1 MDKTACNS
9 EFVDEQALSMNISS
23 ETHIKYESPYSAES
37 MYDVS
42 FQSPS
47 LKRQRSIQSQ
57 DTADKQQRID
67 SGNTSVRSSDLAAF
81 LVQAT
86 SCTSPQYVFP
96 KTEAE
101 TLFGIGPT
109 HYDDINCEHR
119 DTLNHSLCMR
129 ILSIPMLESL
139 ATQIISILAQE
150 SYHNIIKI
158 VTTPETEVGQAY
170 ATLKSLFDQTKKIY
184 SQQGSFLSADALNLK
199 EPEDRAVIRTSNLAT
214 FVCSVFGGHD
224 VGFLELNDQ
233 FIKTFTVEGVPL
245 QKEAGDLY
253 LNLKTQIY
261 LSAVSQEEQ
270 ERTREDI
277 LDDLFPND
285 LDRLLQSRHLDQP
298 LSQSEVEF
306 ISSYVARREFL
317 GNAPIDLDSIQALSE
332 KFSWEDFL
340 KQVGIYL
347 SKLSLLAPFMKRYGL
362 NAPLRALVGNG
373 PEHTF
378 SSIEDDLGLQVEL
391 AAKQTLESLGLN
403 QNPNAHERVGVIED
417 QYYSVNGPL
426 NPDYNCTSIPEE
438 QSAPTQVLYERA
450 RQAAVS
456 KASPTNTRRPGLPSQ
471 RRPWSGE
478 EERAL
483 MAGLDQVRGP
493 HWSQILALYGARGTI
508 SEVLKDRNQV
518 QLKDKARNLKLFF
531 LKSGIEVPYYLKTV
545 TGELKTR
552 APTQAAKREAEE
564 RARLAYMEDQI
575 HAEKKKELTETI
587 CNQVSTLSPST
598 TQGKSNYTQDVL
610 EILHTNTPE
619 YPSEFSK
626 FSENEKLAI
635 DALKAST
642 SLKQEGPKPSINMPS
657 MVV

>member
-9 EFVDEQALSMNISS
+9 EFVDEQALSMNNSS

-67 SGNTSVRSSDLAAF
+67 SGNTSVGSSDLAAF

-86 SCTSPQYVFP
+86 SCASPQYVFP

-101 TLFGIGPT
+101 TFFGIGPK

-184 SQQGSFLSADALNLK
+184 SQQGLFLSADALNLK

-277 LDDLFPND
+277 LEDLFPND
-285 LDRLLQSRHLDQP
+285 LDRLLQIRHLDQP

-340 KQVGIYL
+340 KQMGIYL

-362 NAPLRALVGNG
+362 NAPLHAPVGNG

-403 QNPNAHERVGVIED
+403 HNPNANERGVIED

-426 NPDYNCTSIPEE
+426 NPDYNCINIPEE

-564 RARLAYMEDQI
+564 RARLALMEDQI
-575 HAEKKKELTETI
+575 QTEKKKELTETI
-587 CNQVSTLSPST
+587 CDQVLTLSPPT
-598 TQGKSNYTQDVL
+598 TQGKSNYSQGVL
-610 EILHTNTPE
+610 EILHTNTSE
-619 YPSEFSK
+619 YPSELSK
-626 FSENEKLAI
+626 LSENEKLAI

-642 SLKQEGPKPSINMPS
+642 SLKQEGPTPSINMPS

>member
-1 MDKTACNS
+1 MDKRACNS
-9 EFVDEQALSMNISS
+9 EFVDEQALSMNMSS
-23 ETHIKYESPYSAES
+23 ETHIKYESPYSADS
-37 MYDVS
+37 IYDVS
-42 FQSPS
+42 LQSPS
-47 LKRQRSIQSQ
+47 LKRQRSVLSQ

-67 SGNTSVRSSDLAAF
+67 SGNTSVESSDLAAF

-86 SCTSPQYVFP
+86 SCASPQYVFP
-96 KTEAE
+96 KIEAE
-101 TLFGIGPT
+101 TFFGIGST
-109 HYDDINCEHR
+109 QYDDLNCEHR

-129 ILSIPMLESL
+129 ILSLPMLESL

-170 ATLKSLFDQTKKIY
+170 ATLKSLFDQAKKIY
-184 SQQGSFLSADALNLK
+184 SQQGLFLSADALNLK

-277 LDDLFPND
+277 LEDLFPND

-306 ISSYVARREFL
+306 MGSYVTRRDFL

-332 KFSWEDFL
+332 NFSWEDFL
-340 KQVGIYL
+340 KQMGIYL

-362 NAPLRALVGNG
+362 NASLRAPVGCG
-373 PEHTF
+373 PGHTF

-403 QNPNAHERVGVIED
+403 HNPNARERGAIED
-417 QYYSVNGPL
+417 QYYAVNGPF
-426 NPDYNCTSIPEE
+426 NPDYNCANIPEE

-493 HWSQILALYGARGTI
+493 HWSQILALYGTRGTI

-564 RARLAYMEDQI
+564 RARLAHMEDQI
-575 HAEKKKELTETI
+575 HIEKRKELTETD
-587 CNQVSTLSPST
+587 CNQIQTSSQST
-598 TQGKSNYTQDVL
+598 TQGKSNYSKDVM
-610 EILHTNTPE
+610 EILHTNTSE
-619 YPSEFSK
+619 YPSDLSK
-626 FSENEKLAI
+626 LSENEKLAI
-635 DALKAST
+635 DALKASN
-642 SLKQEGPKPSINMPS
+642 SLKKEGPSPSINMPS

>member
-1 MDKTACNS
+1 M
-9 EFVDEQALSMNISS
+9 
-23 ETHIKYESPYSAES
+23 
-37 MYDVS
+37 
-42 FQSPS
+42 
-47 LKRQRSIQSQ
+47 
-57 DTADKQQRID
+57 KQ
-67 SGNTSVRSSDLAAF
+67 L
-81 LVQAT
+81 
-86 SCTSPQYVFP
+86 
-96 KTEAE
+96 
-101 TLFGIGPT
+101 
-109 HYDDINCEHR
+109 
-119 DTLNHSLCMR
+119 
-129 ILSIPMLESL
+129 
-139 ATQIISILAQE
+139 
-150 SYHNIIKI
+150 
-158 VTTPETEVGQAY
+158 
-170 ATLKSLFDQTKKIY
+170 
-184 SQQGSFLSADALNLK
+184 
-199 EPEDRAVIRTSNLAT
+199 
-214 FVCSVFGGHD
+214 
-224 VGFLELNDQ
+224 
-233 FIKTFTVEGVPL
+233 
-245 QKEAGDLY
+245 
-253 LNLKTQIY
+253 
-261 LSAVSQEEQ
+261 
-270 ERTREDI
+270 
-277 LDDLFPND
+277 
-285 LDRLLQSRHLDQP
+285 
-298 LSQSEVEF
+298 
-306 ISSYVARREFL
+306 
-317 GNAPIDLDSIQALSE
+317 
-332 KFSWEDFL
+332 
-340 KQVGIYL
+340 GIYL

-403 QNPNAHERVGVIED
+403 HNPNAHERGKKIPALYVKILINTVGVIED